1 MRPDESVVR
10 AEGLTRRFT
19 GPDGRPRV
27 ALDRASLSVTRG
39 QLTALVGPDGAG
51 KTTLMRMMA
60 GLLAPDEGSLHVLG
74 LDVTRNAQEVQ
85 DRISYMPQRFGLYED
100 LSVQENLDLYADL
113 HGVPQAVRRERF
125 ARLMAMTDLARF
137 TARPAGKLSGG
148 MKQKLG
154 LACTLVRSP
163 ELLLLDEPSVGVDPL
178 SRRDLW
184 EILLQ
189 LVRDEQLSVVVSTAY
204 MDEAER
210 CAHVHVMN
218 AGQVLANGTPQA
230 LAQRAQGLAFVATPP
245 GGMVARMLQAR
256 LLDAASAV
264 VDAVPRGGQVR
275 FIPRPDV
282 DEAAL
287 RPMLENV
294 EVHPRPA
301 ELEDAFMLMLRQ
313 HAEAVGG
320 QSSSEEPPAAGVDR
334 TLHGSWNDALTAPAP
349 APAPAPDGQRP
360 AAVTQQDLT
369 AAFLPLNEGAGASRR
384 DASGVSLQTSAVL
397 PVTDHAEPVIVV
409 RDLVRRFGDF
419 TAVAS
424 TSFEVR
430 RGEIFGLLGPNGA
443 GKTTTF
449 RMLCGLLP
457 ATSGSLQVAGANL
470 RVAPARARA
479 RIGYVAQKFSL
490 YATLTVREN
499 LAFYGAAYGLHGRQ
513 LTERMDAMLQ
523 RFDLDPEAASG
534 LLPAGYRQRLAMAAG
549 LIHAPDILFLDEPTS
564 GIDPLAR
571 RAFWRT
577 ITALSAQGVT
587 IVITTHFM
595 EEAEYCDRIAIQD
608 AGRMLALGT
617 PREVRTRAGGAGSDM
632 NAAFIAIVERGRS
645 GGGS

>member
-19 GPDGRPRV
+19 GPDGRPLV
-27 ALDRASLSVTRG
+27 ALDRVSLSVTRG

-74 LDVTRNAQEVQ
+74 LDVTRNAQAVQ

-230 LAQRAQGLAFVATPP
+230 LAQRAQGLTFVATPP
-245 GGMVARMLQAR
+245 DGMAARMLQAR

-275 FIPRPDV
+275 FIRRPDV
-282 DEAAL
+282 DEEAL
-287 RPMLENV
+287 QPLLENV
-294 EVHPRPA
+294 VVHPRPA

-313 HAEAVGG
+313 HAEAAGG
-320 QSSSEEPPAAGVDR
+320 QSSSKEPPAAGADR
-334 TLHGSWNDALTAPAP
+334 TLHGSWNDALT
-349 APAPAPDGQRP
+349 APAPDGQRP

-369 AAFLPLNEGAGASRR
+369 AAFPPLNEGAGASRR
-384 DASGVSLQTSAVL
+384 DASGVSLQSAVL

-409 RDLVRRFGDF
+409 RDLVRHFGDF

-490 YATLTVREN
+490 YATLTVCEN

-513 LTERMDAMLQ
+513 LTERIEAMLQ
-523 RFDLDPEAASG
+523 RFDLDPEAESG

-617 PREVRTRAGGAGSDM
+617 PREVRELAGGAGSDM
-632 NAAFIAIVERGRS
+632 NEAFIAIVEQGRREAVT
-645 GGGS
+645 

>member
-1 MRPDESVVR
+1 MRADESVVR

-27 ALDRASLSVTRG
+27 ALDRVSLSVTRG

-51 KTTLMRMMA
+51 KTTLMRLMA
-60 GLLAPDEGSLHVLG
+60 GLLAPDEGTLHVLG
-74 LDVTRNAQEVQ
+74 LDVTRNAQTVQ

-218 AGQVLANGTPQA
+218 AGHVLANGTPQA
-230 LAQRAQGLAFVATPP
+230 LAQRAQGLTFVATPP
-245 GGMVARMLQAR
+245 GGMAARMLQAR

-275 FIPRPDV
+275 FIRRPDV

-287 RPMLENV
+287 RPLLENV

-313 HAEAVGG
+313 HAEAAGG
-320 QSSSEEPPAAGVDR
+320 QSSSKEPPAAGADR
-334 TLHGSWNDALTAPAP
+334 TLQGRRNNEPTAPA
-349 APAPAPDGQRP
+349 
-360 AAVTQQDLT
+360 AVE
-369 AAFLPLNEGAGASRR
+369 A
-384 DASGVSLQTSAVL
+384 
-397 PVTDHAEPVIVV
+397 HAEPVIVV

-513 LTERMDAMLQ
+513 LAERMQAMLQ
-523 RFDLDPEAASG
+523 RFDLDPEAESG

-617 PREVRTRAGGAGSDM
+617 PHEVRELAGGAGSDM
-632 NAAFIAIVERGRS
+632 NEAFIAIVEQGRREAVT
-645 GGGS
+645 

>member
-1 MRPDESVVR
+1 MRADESVVR

-27 ALDRASLSVTRG
+27 ALDRVSLSVTRG

-74 LDVTRNAQEVQ
+74 RDVARNAQEVQ

-218 AGQVLANGTPQA
+218 AGHVLADGMPQA
-230 LAQRAQGLAFVATPP
+230 LAQRAQGLTFVAMPP
-245 GGMVARMLQAR
+245 GGMAARMLQAR

-275 FIPRPDV
+275 FIRRPDV
-282 DEAAL
+282 DEEAL
-287 RPMLENV
+287 QPLLENV
-294 EVHPRPA
+294 VVHPRPA

-320 QSSSEEPPAAGVDR
+320 QSSSEEPPAAGADR
-334 TLHGSWNDALTAPAP
+334 TLHGSWNDALT
-349 APAPAPDGQRP
+349 APAPDGQRP

-369 AAFLPLNEGAGASRR
+369 AAFPPLNEGAGASRR
-384 DASGVSLQTSAVL
+384 DASGVSLQSAVL

-490 YATLTVREN
+490 YAMLTVREN

-513 LTERMDAMLQ
+513 LTERMDAMLK
-523 RFDLDPEAASG
+523 RFDLDPEAESG

-617 PREVRTRAGGAGSDM
+617 PREVRTQAGEAGSDM
-632 NAAFIAIVERGRS
+632 NAAFIAIVEQGRREAVT
-645 GGGS
+645 

>member
-1 MRPDESVVR
+1 MRPDDSVVR

-19 GPDGRPRV
+19 GPDGRPLV
-27 ALDRASLSVTRG
+27 ALDRVSLSVTQG

-218 AGQVLANGTPQA
+218 AGHVLANGTPQA
-230 LAQRAQGLAFVATPP
+230 LAQRAQGLTFVATPP
-245 GGMVARMLQAR
+245 VGMAARMLQAR

-275 FIPRPDV
+275 FIRRPDV

-287 RPMLENV
+287 RPLLEDV

-313 HAEAVGG
+313 HAEAAGG
-320 QSSSEEPPAAGVDR
+320 RSSSEGPPAAGADR
-334 TLHGSWNDALTAPAP
+334 TLHGQRNDEPTAPVA
-349 APAPAPDGQRP
+349 
-360 AAVTQQDLT
+360 
-369 AAFLPLNEGAGASRR
+369 
-384 DASGVSLQTSAVL
+384 
-397 PVTDHAEPVIVV
+397 DHAEPVIVV

-513 LTERMDAMLQ
+513 LAERTQAMLQ
-523 RFDLDPEAASG
+523 RFDLDPEAESG

-617 PREVRTRAGGAGSDM
+617 PHEVRELAGGAGSDM
-632 NAAFIAIVERGRS
+632 NEAFIAIVEQGRREAVT
-645 GGGS
+645 

>member
-1 MRPDESVVR
+1 MRADESVVR

-27 ALDRASLSVTRG
+27 ALDRVSLSVTRG

-60 GLLAPDEGSLHVLG
+60 GLLAPDEGSLRVLG
-74 LDVTRNAQEVQ
+74 LDVTRDAQAVQ

-230 LAQRAQGLAFVATPP
+230 LAQRAQGLTFVATPP
-245 GGMVARMLQAR
+245 DGMAARMLQAR
-256 LLDAASAV
+256 LLDAASVV

-275 FIPRPDV
+275 FIRRPNV

-287 RPMLENV
+287 RPLLENV

-313 HAEAVGG
+313 HAEAAGG
-320 QSSSEEPPAAGVDR
+320 QSSSEEPPAAGADR
-334 TLHGSWNDALTAPAP
+334 TLQRRRNNEPT
-349 APAPAPDGQRP
+349 APDGQCP
-360 AAVTQQDLT
+360 AAVMQQDLT
-369 AAFLPLNEGAGASRR
+369 AAFPPLNEGAGASRR
-384 DASGVSLQTSAVL
+384 DASGMSLQTSAVL

-457 ATSGSLQVAGANL
+457 ATSGTLQVAGANL

-513 LTERMDAMLQ
+513 LTERIEAMLQ
-523 RFDLDPEAASG
+523 RFDLDPAAESG

-617 PREVRTRAGGAGSDM
+617 PHEVRELAGGAGRDM

>member
-1 MRPDESVVR
+1 MRPDDSVVR

-19 GPDGRPRV
+19 GPDGRPLV
-27 ALDRASLSVTRG
+27 ALDRVSLSVTRG

-60 GLLAPDEGSLHVLG
+60 GLLAPEEGSLHVLG

-210 CAHVHVMN
+210 CTHVHVMN
-218 AGQVLANGTPQA
+218 AGHVLANGTPQA
-230 LAQRAQGLAFVATPP
+230 LAQRAQGLTFVATPP
-245 GGMVARMLQAR
+245 VGMAARMLQAR
-256 LLDAASAV
+256 LLDAVSTV
-264 VDAVPRGGQVR
+264 VDAVPRGGRVR
-275 FIPRPDV
+275 FIRRPDV
-282 DEAAL
+282 DEEAL
-287 RPMLENV
+287 QSLLEDV
-294 EVHPRPA
+294 EVRPRPA

-313 HAEAVGG
+313 HAEAAGG
-320 QSSSEEPPAAGVDR
+320 RSSSEGPPAAGADR
-334 TLHGSWNDALTAPAP
+334 TLHGQRNDEPTAPVA
-349 APAPAPDGQRP
+349 
-360 AAVTQQDLT
+360 
-369 AAFLPLNEGAGASRR
+369 
-384 DASGVSLQTSAVL
+384 
-397 PVTDHAEPVIVV
+397 DHAEPVIVV

-513 LTERMDAMLQ
+513 LAERMQAMLQ
-523 RFDLDPEAASG
+523 RFDLDPEAESG

-577 ITALSAQGVT
+577 ITALSTQGVT

-617 PREVRTRAGGAGSDM
+617 PHEVRELAGGARSDM
-632 NAAFIAIVERGRS
+632 NEAFIAIVEQGRREAVT
-645 GGGS
+645 

>member
-1 MRPDESVVR
+1 MRPDDSVVR

-19 GPDGRPRV
+19 GPDGRPLV
-27 ALDRASLSVTRG
+27 ALDRVSLSVTQG

-74 LDVTRNAQEVQ
+74 LDVTRNAQAVQ

-218 AGQVLANGTPQA
+218 AGHVLANGTPQA
-230 LAQRAQGLAFVATPP
+230 LAQRAQGLTFVATPP
-245 GGMVARMLQAR
+245 VGMAARMLQAR

-275 FIPRPDV
+275 FIRRPDV
-282 DEAAL
+282 DEDAL
-287 RPMLENV
+287 QPLLENV

-313 HAEAVGG
+313 HAEAAGG
-320 QSSSEEPPAAGVDR
+320 QSSSEGLPAAGTDR
-334 TLHGSWNDALTAPAP
+334 TLQGRRNDEPTAPA
-349 APAPAPDGQRP
+349 
-360 AAVTQQDLT
+360 AVE
-369 AAFLPLNEGAGASRR
+369 AN
-384 DASGVSLQTSAVL
+384 
-397 PVTDHAEPVIVV
+397 AEPVIVV

-424 TSFEVR
+424 TSFEVL

-523 RFDLDPEAASG
+523 RFDLDPEAESG

-617 PREVRTRAGGAGSDM
+617 PRDVRTQAGEAGSDM
-632 NAAFIAIVERGRS
+632 NAAFIAIVEQGRREAVT
-645 GGGS
+645 

>member
-27 ALDRASLSVTRG
+27 ALDRVSLSVTRG

-60 GLLAPDEGSLHVLG
+60 GLLAPDEGSLRVLG
-74 LDVTRNAQEVQ
+74 LDVTRDAQAVQ

-230 LAQRAQGLAFVATPP
+230 LAQRAQGLTFVATPP
-245 GGMVARMLQAR
+245 GGMAARTLQAR

-275 FIPRPDV
+275 FIRRPDV
-282 DEAAL
+282 DEEAL
-287 RPMLENV
+287 QPLLENV
-294 EVHPRPA
+294 VVHPRPA

-334 TLHGSWNDALTAPAP
+334 TLQGRRNSEPT
-349 APAPAPDGQRP
+349 APDGQRP
-360 AAVTQQDLT
+360 SAVTQQDLT
-369 AAFLPLNEGAGASRR
+369 VAVPPLNEGAGASRR
-384 DASGVSLQTSAVL
+384 DASGVSLQSAVL

-617 PREVRTRAGGAGSDM
+617 PREVRTQAGGAGSDM
-632 NAAFIAIVERGRS
+632 NAAFIAIVERGR
-645 GGGS
+645 GGGGA

>member
-1 MRPDESVVR
+1 MRPDDSVVR

-19 GPDGRPRV
+19 GPDGRPLV
-27 ALDRASLSVTRG
+27 ALDRVSLSVTQG

-74 LDVTRNAQEVQ
+74 LDVTRNAQAVQ

-218 AGQVLANGTPQA
+218 AGHVLANGTPQA
-230 LAQRAQGLAFVATPP
+230 LAQRAQGLTFVATPP
-245 GGMVARMLQAR
+245 VGMAARMLQAR

-275 FIPRPDV
+275 FIRRPDV
-282 DEAAL
+282 DEDAL
-287 RPMLENV
+287 QPLLENV

-313 HAEAVGG
+313 HAEAAGG
-320 QSSSEEPPAAGVDR
+320 QSSSEGLPAAGTDR
-334 TLHGSWNDALTAPAP
+334 TLQGRRNDEPTAPA
-349 APAPAPDGQRP
+349 
-360 AAVTQQDLT
+360 AVE
-369 AAFLPLNEGAGASRR
+369 AN
-384 DASGVSLQTSAVL
+384 
-397 PVTDHAEPVIVV
+397 AEPVIVV

-424 TSFEVR
+424 TSFEVL

-470 RVAPARARA
+470 RARA

-523 RFDLDPEAASG
+523 RFDLDPEAESG

-617 PREVRTRAGGAGSDM
+617 PREVRELAGAKGSDM

>member
-1 MRPDESVVR
+1 MRADESVVR

-19 GPDGRPRV
+19 GPDGRPLV
-27 ALDRASLSVTRG
+27 ALDRVSLSVTQG

-74 LDVTRNAQEVQ
+74 LDVTRNAQAVQ
-85 DRISYMPQRFGLYED
+85 DRISYMPQRCGLYED

-210 CAHVHVMN
+210 CTHVHVMN
-218 AGQVLANGTPQA
+218 AGHVLANGTPQA
-230 LAQRAQGLAFVATPP
+230 LAQRAQGLTFVATPP
-245 GGMVARMLQAR
+245 VGMAARMLQAR

-275 FIPRPDV
+275 FIRRPDV
-282 DEAAL
+282 DEDAL
-287 RPMLENV
+287 QPLLENV

-313 HAEAVGG
+313 HAEAAGG
-320 QSSSEEPPAAGVDR
+320 QSSSEGLPAAGTDR
-334 TLHGSWNDALTAPAP
+334 TLQGRRNDEPTAPA
-349 APAPAPDGQRP
+349 
-360 AAVTQQDLT
+360 AVE
-369 AAFLPLNEGAGASRR
+369 AN
-384 DASGVSLQTSAVL
+384 
-397 PVTDHAEPVIVV
+397 AEPVIVV

-424 TSFEVR
+424 TSFEVL

-523 RFDLDPEAASG
+523 RFDLDPEAESG

-617 PREVRTRAGGAGSDM
+617 PREVRELAGAKGSDM

>member
-1 MRPDESVVR
+1 MRPDEFVVR
-10 AEGLTRRFT
+10 AEGLPRRFT

-27 ALDRASLSVTRG
+27 ALDRVSLSVTRG

-60 GLLAPDEGSLHVLG
+60 GLLAPDEGSLRVLG
-74 LDVTRNAQEVQ
+74 LDVTRDAQAVQ

-230 LAQRAQGLAFVATPP
+230 LAQRAQGLTFVATPP
-245 GGMVARMLQAR
+245 DGMAARMLQAR
-256 LLDAASAV
+256 LLDAVSVV

-275 FIPRPDV
+275 FIRRPDV
-282 DEAAL
+282 DEEAL
-287 RPMLENV
+287 QPLLENA

-313 HAEAVGG
+313 HAEEAGG
-320 QSSSEEPPAAGVDR
+320 QSSSEGLPAAGADR
-334 TLHGSWNDALTAPAP
+334 TLHGSWNDALTVP
-349 APAPAPDGQRP
+349 GKKLP
-360 AAVTQQDLT
+360 AAVKQLDRSV
-369 AAFLPLNEGAGASRR
+369 ASPPPNEGAGASHWA
-384 DASGVSLQTSAVL
+384 ASGVPTDSSTASSVA
-397 PVTDHAEPVIVV
+397 DHAEPVIVV

-470 RVAPARARA
+470 RMAPARARA

-513 LTERMDAMLQ
+513 LTERMQAMLK
-523 RFDLDPEAASG
+523 RFDLDPEAESG

-549 LIHAPDILFLDEPTS
+549 LIHAPDILFLD
-564 GIDPLAR
+564 PLAR

-587 IVITTHFM
+587 IVITTPFM

-617 PREVRTRAGGAGSDM
+617 PREVRELAGGAGSDM
-632 NAAFIAIVERGRS
+632 NEAFIAIVEQGRREAVT
-645 GGGS
+645 

>member
-19 GPDGRPRV
+19 GPDGRPLV
-27 ALDRASLSVTRG
+27 ALDRVSLSVTRG

-74 LDVTRNAQEVQ
+74 LDVTRNAQAVQ

-189 LVRDEQLSVVVSTAY
+189 LVRGEQLSVVVSTAY

-230 LAQRAQGLAFVATPP
+230 LAHRAQGLTFVATPP
-245 GGMVARMLQAR
+245 GGMAARMLQAR
-256 LLDAASAV
+256 LLDAASLV

-275 FIPRPDV
+275 FIRRPDV
-282 DEAAL
+282 DEEAL
-287 RPMLENV
+287 QPLLENV
-294 EVHPRPA
+294 VVHPRPA

-313 HAEAVGG
+313 HAEAAGG
-320 QSSSEEPPAAGVDR
+320 QSSSEGLPAAGADR
-334 TLHGSWNDALTAPAP
+334 TLQGRRNDEPTAP
-349 APAPAPDGQRP
+349 
-360 AAVTQQDLT
+360 V
-369 AAFLPLNEGAGASRR
+369 E
-384 DASGVSLQTSAVL
+384 
-397 PVTDHAEPVIVV
+397 DHAEPVIVV

-430 RGEIFGLLGPNGA
+430 RGEIFGLLGSNGA

-513 LTERMDAMLQ
+513 LAERTQAMLQ
-523 RFDLDPEAASG
+523 RFDLDPEAESG

-617 PREVRTRAGGAGSDM
+617 PHEVRELAGGARSDM
-632 NAAFIAIVERGRS
+632 NEAFIAIVEQGRREAVT
-645 GGGS
+645 

>member
-1 MRPDESVVR
+1 MRPDDSVVR

-19 GPDGRPRV
+19 GPDGRPLV
-27 ALDRASLSVTRG
+27 ALDRVSLSVTQG

-74 LDVTRNAQEVQ
+74 LDVTRNAQAVQ

-218 AGQVLANGTPQA
+218 AGHVLANGTPQA
-230 LAQRAQGLAFVATPP
+230 LAQRAQGLTFVATPP
-245 GGMVARMLQAR
+245 VGMAARMLQAR

-264 VDAVPRGGQVR
+264 GDAVPRGGQVR
-275 FIPRPDV
+275 FIRRPDV
-282 DEAAL
+282 DEDAL
-287 RPMLENV
+287 QPLLENV

-313 HAEAVGG
+313 HAEAAGG
-320 QSSSEEPPAAGVDR
+320 QSSSEGLPAAGTDR
-334 TLHGSWNDALTAPAP
+334 TLQGRRNDEPTAPA
-349 APAPAPDGQRP
+349 
-360 AAVTQQDLT
+360 AVE
-369 AAFLPLNEGAGASRR
+369 AN
-384 DASGVSLQTSAVL
+384 
-397 PVTDHAEPVIVV
+397 AEPVIVV

-424 TSFEVR
+424 TSFEVL

-523 RFDLDPEAASG
+523 RFDLDPEAESG

-617 PREVRTRAGGAGSDM
+617 PREVRELAGAKGSDM
-632 NAAFIAIVERGRS
+632 NAAFIAIVEQGRREAVT
-645 GGGS
+645 

>member
-1 MRPDESVVR
+1 MRADESVVR

-27 ALDRASLSVTRG
+27 ALDRVSLSVTRG

-74 LDVTRNAQEVQ
+74 LDVTRNAQAVQ

-218 AGQVLANGTPQA
+218 AGHVLANGTPQA
-230 LAQRAQGLAFVATPP
+230 LAQRAQGLTFVATPP
-245 GGMVARMLQAR
+245 GGMAARMLQAR

-275 FIPRPDV
+275 FIRRPDV

-287 RPMLENV
+287 RPLLEDV

-313 HAEAVGG
+313 HAEAIVG
-320 QSSSEEPPAAGVDR
+320 QSSSEEPPAAGTDR
-334 TLHGSWNDALTAPAP
+334 TLQGRRNDEPTAPA
-349 APAPAPDGQRP
+349 
-360 AAVTQQDLT
+360 AVE
-369 AAFLPLNEGAGASRR
+369 AN
-384 DASGVSLQTSAVL
+384 
-397 PVTDHAEPVIVV
+397 AEPVIVV

-513 LTERMDAMLQ
+513 LTERIEAMLQ

-617 PREVRTRAGGAGSDM
+617 PHEVRELAGGAGSDM
-632 NAAFIAIVERGRS
+632 NEAFIAIVEQGRREAVT
-645 GGGS
+645 

>member
-1 MRPDESVVR
+1 MRADESVVR

-27 ALDRASLSVTRG
+27 ALDRVSLSVTRG

-51 KTTLMRMMA
+51 KTTLMRMTA

-74 LDVTRNAQEVQ
+74 LDVTRNAQAVQ

-218 AGQVLANGTPQA
+218 AGHVLADGMPQA
-230 LAQRAQGLAFVATPP
+230 LAQRAQGLTFVAMPP
-245 GGMVARMLQAR
+245 GGMAARMLQVR
-256 LLDAASAV
+256 LLDAASVV

-275 FIPRPDV
+275 FIRRPNV

-287 RPMLENV
+287 RPLLENV

-320 QSSSEEPPAAGVDR
+320 QSSSEEPPAAGTDR
-334 TLHGSWNDALTAPAP
+334 TLQGRRNNEPTALAT
-349 APAPAPDGQRP
+349 DGQRP

-369 AAFLPLNEGAGASRR
+369 AAFPPLNEGAEASRR
-384 DASGVSLQTSAVL
+384 DASGVSLQSAVL
-397 PVTDHAEPVIVV
+397 PVTYHAEPVIVV

-513 LTERMDAMLQ
+513 LTERIEAMLQ

-617 PREVRTRAGGAGSDM
+617 PREVRTQAGEAGSDM

>member
-19 GPDGRPRV
+19 GPDPDGRPRV
-27 ALDRASLSVTRG
+27 ALDRVSLSVARG

-74 LDVTRNAQEVQ
+74 LDVTRDAQAVQ

-218 AGQVLANGTPQA
+218 AGQVLADGMPQA
-230 LAQRAQGLAFVATPP
+230 LAQRAQGLTFVATPP
-245 GGMVARMLQAR
+245 DGMAARMLQAR
-256 LLDAASAV
+256 LLDAVSVV
-264 VDAVPRGGQVR
+264 VDAVPSGGQVR
-275 FIPRPDV
+275 FIRRPDV

-313 HAEAVGG
+313 HAEAAGG
-320 QSSSEEPPAAGVDR
+320 QSSSEGLPAAGTDR
-334 TLHGSWNDALTAPAP
+334 TLQGRRNSGPTALAT
-349 APAPAPDGQRP
+349 DGQRP

-384 DASGVSLQTSAVL
+384 DASGMYLQTSAVL
-397 PVTDHAEPVIVV
+397 PVTDHAESVIVV

-513 LTERMDAMLQ
+513 LTERMQAMLQ
-523 RFDLDPEAASG
+523 RFDLDPEAESG

-617 PREVRTRAGGAGSDM
+617 PHEVRELAGGARSDM
-632 NAAFIAIVERGRS
+632 NEAFIAIVEQGRREAVT
-645 GGGS
+645 

>member
-10 AEGLTRRFT
+10 AEGLSRRFT
-19 GPDGRPRV
+19 GPDGRPLV
-27 ALDRASLSVTRG
+27 ALDRVSLSVPRG

-51 KTTLMRMMA
+51 KTTLMRMMT

-74 LDVTRNAQEVQ
+74 LDVTRDAQAVQ
-85 DRISYMPQRFGLYED
+85 ERISYMPQRFGLYED

-218 AGQVLANGTPQA
+218 AGHVLANGTPQA
-230 LAQRAQGLAFVATPP
+230 LAQRAQGLTFVATPP
-245 GGMVARMLQAR
+245 VGMAARMLQAR
-256 LLDAASAV
+256 LLDAVSTV

-275 FIPRPDV
+275 FIRRPDV

-287 RPMLENV
+287 RPLLENV

-313 HAEAVGG
+313 HAEAAGG
-320 QSSSEEPPAAGVDR
+320 RSSSEGPPAAGADR
-334 TLHGSWNDALTAPAP
+334 TLHGSWNDALTVP
-349 APAPAPDGQRP
+349 GKKLP
-360 AAVTQQDLT
+360 AAVKQLDRSV
-369 AAFLPLNEGAGASRR
+369 ASPPPNEGAGASHRA
-384 DASGVSLQTSAVL
+384 ASGVPTDSSAASS
-397 PVTDHAEPVIVV
+397 VTGHAEPVIVV

-513 LTERMDAMLQ
+513 LTERMEAMLK
-523 RFDLDPEAASG
+523 RFDLDPEAESG

-549 LIHAPDILFLDEPTS
+549 LVHAPDILFLDEPTS

-587 IVITTHFM
+587 IVITTHFV

-617 PREVRTRAGGAGSDM
+617 PREVRTQAGEAGSDM
-632 NAAFIAIVERGRS
+632 NAAFIAIVEQGRREAVT
-645 GGGS
+645 

>member
-1 MRPDESVVR
+1 MRADESVVR

-19 GPDGRPRV
+19 GPDGRPLV
-27 ALDRASLSVTRG
+27 ALDRVSLSVPRG

-74 LDVTRNAQEVQ
+74 LDVTRDAQAVQ

-210 CAHVHVMN
+210 CTHVHVMN
-218 AGQVLANGTPQA
+218 AGHVLANGTPQA
-230 LAQRAQGLAFVATPP
+230 LAQRAQGLTFVATPP
-245 GGMVARMLQAR
+245 VGMAARMLQAR
-256 LLDAASAV
+256 LLDAASAA

-275 FIPRPDV
+275 FIRRPDV

-313 HAEAVGG
+313 HAEAAGG
-320 QSSSEEPPAAGVDR
+320 QSSSEGLPAAGADR
-334 TLHGSWNDALTAPAP
+334 TLQGRRNDEPTAPA
-349 APAPAPDGQRP
+349 A
-360 AAVTQQDLT
+360 
-369 AAFLPLNEGAGASRR
+369 
-384 DASGVSLQTSAVL
+384 
-397 PVTDHAEPVIVV
+397 VTDHAEPVIVV

-513 LTERMDAMLQ
+513 LTERIEAMLQ
-523 RFDLDPEAASG
+523 RFDLDPAAESG

-577 ITALSAQGVT
+577 ITVLSAQGVT

-617 PREVRTRAGGAGSDM
+617 PREVRELAGGAGSDM
-632 NAAFIAIVERGRS
+632 NEAFIAIVERGRS

>member
-1 MRPDESVVR
+1 MRPDDSVVR

-19 GPDGRPRV
+19 GPDGRPLV
-27 ALDRASLSVTRG
+27 ALDRVSLSVTQG

-60 GLLAPDEGSLHVLG
+60 GLLAPDAGSLHVLG
-74 LDVTRNAQEVQ
+74 LDVTRDAQAVQ

-210 CAHVHVMN
+210 CTHVHVMN
-218 AGQVLANGTPQA
+218 AGHVLANGTPQA
-230 LAQRAQGLAFVATPP
+230 LAQRAQGLTFVATPP
-245 GGMVARMLQAR
+245 VGMAARMLQAR
-256 LLDAASAV
+256 LLDAVSTV

-275 FIPRPDV
+275 FIRRPDV

-287 RPMLENV
+287 RPLLEDV

-313 HAEAVGG
+313 HAEAAGRR
-320 QSSSEEPPAAGVDR
+320 SSSEGPPAAGADR
-334 TLHGSWNDALTAPAP
+334 TLHGQRNDEPTAPVA
-349 APAPAPDGQRP
+349 
-360 AAVTQQDLT
+360 
-369 AAFLPLNEGAGASRR
+369 
-384 DASGVSLQTSAVL
+384 
-397 PVTDHAEPVIVV
+397 DHAEPVIVV

-513 LTERMDAMLQ
+513 LAERMQAMLQ
-523 RFDLDPEAASG
+523 RFDLDPEAESG

-587 IVITTHFM
+587 SSSPRTSWKRPNTVIALPSRMRGGCWRWARRTRC
-595 EEAEYCDRIAIQD
+595 ASWR
-608 AGRMLALGT
+608 AGR
-617 PREVRTRAGGAGSDM
+617 
-632 NAAFIAIVERGRS
+632 AAT
-645 GGGS
+645 

>member
-1 MRPDESVVR
+1 MRADESVVR

-19 GPDGRPRV
+19 GPDGRPLV
-27 ALDRASLSVTRG
+27 ALDRVSLSVPRG

-74 LDVTRNAQEVQ
+74 LDVTRDAQAVQ

-210 CAHVHVMN
+210 CTHVHVMN
-218 AGQVLANGTPQA
+218 AGHVLANGTPQA
-230 LAQRAQGLAFVATPP
+230 LAQRAQGLTFVATPP
-245 GGMVARMLQAR
+245 VGMAARMLQAR
-256 LLDAASAV
+256 LLDAASAA

-275 FIPRPDV
+275 FIRRPDV

-313 HAEAVGG
+313 HAEAAGG
-320 QSSSEEPPAAGVDR
+320 QSPSEEPPAAGTGR
-334 TLHGSWNDALTAPAP
+334 TLHRSWNDALTV
-349 APAPAPDGQRP
+349 PAPDGQRP
-360 AAVTQQDLT
+360 SAVTQQDRT
-369 AAFLPLNEGAGASRR
+369 VAVPPLNEGAGASRR
-384 DASGVSLQTSAVL
+384 DASGVSLQSAVL

-424 TSFEVR
+424 TSFEVK

-513 LTERMDAMLQ
+513 LTERIEAMLQ
-523 RFDLDPEAASG
+523 RFDLDPEAESG

-549 LIHAPDILFLDEPTS
+549 LVHAPDILFLDEPTS

-617 PREVRTRAGGAGSDM
+617 PHEVRELAGGARSDM
-632 NAAFIAIVERGRS
+632 NEAFIAIVEQGRREAVT
-645 GGGS
+645 

>member
-1 MRPDESVVR
+1 MRADESVVR

-27 ALDRASLSVTRG
+27 ALDRVSLSVTRG

-60 GLLAPDEGSLHVLG
+60 GLLAPDEGSLRVLG
-74 LDVTRNAQEVQ
+74 LDVTRDAQAVQ

-137 TARPAGKLSGG
+137 MARPAGRLSGG

-218 AGQVLANGTPQA
+218 AGHVLANGTPQA
-230 LAQRAQGLAFVATPP
+230 LAQRAQGLTFVATPP
-245 GGMVARMLQAR
+245 GGMAARMLQAR

-275 FIPRPDV
+275 FIRRPDV

-287 RPMLENV
+287 RPLLENV

-313 HAEAVGG
+313 HAEAIVG
-320 QSSSEEPPAAGVDR
+320 QSSSEEPPAAGTDR
-334 TLHGSWNDALTAPAP
+334 TLQGRRNDEPTAPA
-349 APAPAPDGQRP
+349 
-360 AAVTQQDLT
+360 AVE
-369 AAFLPLNEGAGASRR
+369 AN
-384 DASGVSLQTSAVL
+384 
-397 PVTDHAEPVIVV
+397 AEPVIVV

-513 LTERMDAMLQ
+513 LTERIEAMLQ

-617 PREVRTRAGGAGSDM
+617 PHEVRTQAGEAGSDM
-632 NAAFIAIVERGRS
+632 NAAFIAIVEQGRREAVT
-645 GGGS
+645 

>member
-19 GPDGRPRV
+19 GPDGRPLV
-27 ALDRASLSVTRG
+27 ALDRVSLSVTRG

-60 GLLAPDEGSLHVLG
+60 GLLAPDEGGLHVLG
-74 LDVTRNAQEVQ
+74 LDVTCNAQEVQ

-230 LAQRAQGLAFVATPP
+230 LAQRAQGLTFVATPP
-245 GGMVARMLQAR
+245 DGMAARMLQAR

-275 FIPRPDV
+275 FIRRPDV
-282 DEAAL
+282 DEEAL
-287 RPMLENV
+287 QPLLENV
-294 EVHPRPA
+294 VVHPRPA

-313 HAEAVGG
+313 HAEAAGG
-320 QSSSEEPPAAGVDR
+320 QSSSKEPPAAGADR
-334 TLHGSWNDALTAPAP
+334 TLHGSWNDALT
-349 APAPAPDGQRP
+349 APAPDGQRP

-369 AAFLPLNEGAGASRR
+369 AAFPPLNEGAGASRR
-384 DASGVSLQTSAVL
+384 DASGVSLQSAVL

-409 RDLVRRFGDF
+409 RDLVRHFGDF

-490 YATLTVREN
+490 YATLTVCEN

-513 LTERMDAMLQ
+513 LTERIEAMLQ
-523 RFDLDPEAASG
+523 RFDLDPEAESG

-617 PREVRTRAGGAGSDM
+617 PHEVRAQAGEAGSDM
-632 NAAFIAIVERGRS
+632 NAAFIAIVEQGRREAVT
-645 GGGS
+645 

>member
-19 GPDGRPRV
+19 GPDGRPLV
-27 ALDRASLSVTRG
+27 ALDRMSLSVTRG
-39 QLTALVGPDGAG
+39 RLTALVGPDGAG

-74 LDVTRNAQEVQ
+74 LDVTRDAQAVQ

-184 EILLQ
+184 EIMLQ

-218 AGQVLANGTPQA
+218 AGQVLADGMPQA
-230 LAQRAQGLAFVATPP
+230 LAQRAQGLTFVATPP
-245 GGMVARMLQAR
+245 GGMAARTLQAR
-256 LLDAASAV
+256 LLDAASVV

-275 FIPRPDV
+275 FIRRLDV

-287 RPMLENV
+287 RPLLENV

-313 HAEAVGG
+313 HAEAAGG
-320 QSSSEEPPAAGVDR
+320 QSSLEGLPVAGTDR
-334 TLHGSWNDALTAPAP
+334 TLQGRRNSEPT
-349 APAPAPDGQRP
+349 APDGQRP
-360 AAVTQQDLT
+360 SAVTQQDLT
-369 AAFLPLNEGAGASRR
+369 AAVPPLNEGAGASRR

-397 PVTDHAEPVIVV
+397 PVTDYAEPVIVV

-513 LTERMDAMLQ
+513 LSERIEAMLQ
-523 RFDLDPEAASG
+523 RFDLDPEAESG

-617 PREVRTRAGGAGSDM
+617 PREVRTQAGEAGSDM
-632 NAAFIAIVERGRS
+632 NAAFIAIVERGR
-645 GGGS
+645 GGGGA

>member
-1 MRPDESVVR
+1 MRADESVVR
-10 AEGLTRRFT
+10 AESLTRRFT
-19 GPDGRPRV
+19 GPDGRSRV
-27 ALDRASLSVTRG
+27 ALDRVSLSVTRG

-60 GLLAPDEGSLHVLG
+60 GLLAPDEGSLRVLG
-74 LDVTRNAQEVQ
+74 LDVTRDAQAVQ
-85 DRISYMPQRFGLYED
+85 DHISYMPQRFGLYED

-218 AGQVLANGTPQA
+218 AGHVLANGTPQA
-230 LAQRAQGLAFVATPP
+230 LAQRAQGLTFVATPP
-245 GGMVARMLQAR
+245 GGMAARMLQAR

-275 FIPRPDV
+275 FIRRPDV

-287 RPMLENV
+287 RPLLENV

-313 HAEAVGG
+313 HAEAIVG
-320 QSSSEEPPAAGVDR
+320 QSSSEEPPAAGTDR
-334 TLHGSWNDALTAPAP
+334 TLQGRRNDEPTAPA
-349 APAPAPDGQRP
+349 
-360 AAVTQQDLT
+360 AVE
-369 AAFLPLNEGAGASRR
+369 AN
-384 DASGVSLQTSAVL
+384 
-397 PVTDHAEPVIVV
+397 AEPVIVV

-513 LTERMDAMLQ
+513 LTERIEAMLQ

-617 PREVRTRAGGAGSDM
+617 PHEVRTQAGEAGSDM
-632 NAAFIAIVERGRS
+632 NAAFIAIVEQGRREAVT
-645 GGGS
+645 

>member
-1 MRPDESVVR
+1 MRPDDSVVR

-19 GPDGRPRV
+19 GPDGRPLV
-27 ALDRASLSVTRG
+27 ALDRVSLSVTQG

-74 LDVTRNAQEVQ
+74 LDVTRNAQAVQ

-218 AGQVLANGTPQA
+218 AGHVLANGTPQA
-230 LAQRAQGLAFVATPP
+230 LAQRAQGLTFVATPP
-245 GGMVARMLQAR
+245 VGMAARMLQAR

-275 FIPRPDV
+275 FIRRPDV
-282 DEAAL
+282 DEDAL
-287 RPMLENV
+287 QPLLENV

-313 HAEAVGG
+313 HAEAAGG
-320 QSSSEEPPAAGVDR
+320 QSSSEGLPAAGTDR
-334 TLHGSWNDALTAPAP
+334 TLQGRRNDEPTAPA
-349 APAPAPDGQRP
+349 
-360 AAVTQQDLT
+360 AVE
-369 AAFLPLNEGAGASRR
+369 AN
-384 DASGVSLQTSAVL
+384 
-397 PVTDHAEPVIVV
+397 AEPVIVV

-424 TSFEVR
+424 TSFEVL

-513 LTERMDAMLQ
+513 LAERMQAMLQ
-523 RFDLDPEAASG
+523 RFDLDPEAESG

-617 PREVRTRAGGAGSDM
+617 PREVRELAGAKGSDM

>member
-1 MRPDESVVR
+1 MRPDEFVVR

-27 ALDRASLSVTRG
+27 ALDRVSLSVTRG

-60 GLLAPDEGSLHVLG
+60 GLLAPDEGSLRVLG
-74 LDVTRNAQEVQ
+74 LDVTRDAQAVQ

-230 LAQRAQGLAFVATPP
+230 LAQRAQGLTFVATPP
-245 GGMVARMLQAR
+245 DGMAARMLQAR
-256 LLDAASAV
+256 LLDAVSVV

-275 FIPRPDV
+275 FIRRPDV
-282 DEAAL
+282 DEEAL
-287 RPMLENV
+287 QPLLENA

-313 HAEAVGG
+313 HAEAVVG
-320 QSSSEEPPAAGVDR
+320 QSSSEEPPAAGTDR
-334 TLHGSWNDALTAPAP
+334 TLQGRRNDEPTAPA
-349 APAPAPDGQRP
+349 
-360 AAVTQQDLT
+360 AVE
-369 AAFLPLNEGAGASRR
+369 AN
-384 DASGVSLQTSAVL
+384 
-397 PVTDHAEPVIVV
+397 AEPVIVV

-470 RVAPARARA
+470 RMAPARARA

-513 LTERMDAMLQ
+513 LTERMQAMLK
-523 RFDLDPEAASG
+523 RFDLDPEAESG

-617 PREVRTRAGGAGSDM
+617 PREVRELAGGAGSDM
-632 NAAFIAIVERGRS
+632 NEAFIAIVEQGRREAVT
-645 GGGS
+645 

>member
-1 MRPDESVVR
+1 MRPDDSVVR

-19 GPDGRPRV
+19 GPDGRPLV
-27 ALDRASLSVTRG
+27 ALDRVSLSVTQG

-74 LDVTRNAQEVQ
+74 LDVTRNAQAVQ

-218 AGQVLANGTPQA
+218 AGHVLANGTPQA
-230 LAQRAQGLAFVATPP
+230 LAQRAQGLTFVATPP
-245 GGMVARMLQAR
+245 VGMAARMLQAR

-275 FIPRPDV
+275 FIRRPDV
-282 DEAAL
+282 DEDAL
-287 RPMLENV
+287 QPLLENV

-313 HAEAVGG
+313 HAEAAGG
-320 QSSSEEPPAAGVDR
+320 QSSSEGLPAAGTDR
-334 TLHGSWNDALTAPAP
+334 TLQGRRNDEPTAPA
-349 APAPAPDGQRP
+349 
-360 AAVTQQDLT
+360 AVE
-369 AAFLPLNEGAGASRR
+369 AN
-384 DASGVSLQTSAVL
+384 
-397 PVTDHAEPVIVV
+397 AEPVIVV

-424 TSFEVR
+424 TSFEVL

-457 ATSGSLQVAGANL
+457 ATSGSLQVGGANL

-523 RFDLDPEAASG
+523 RFDLDPEAESG

-617 PREVRTRAGGAGSDM
+617 PREVRELAGAKGSDM

>member
-1 MRPDESVVR
+1 MRADESVVR

-27 ALDRASLSVTRG
+27 ALDRVSLSVTRG

-74 LDVTRNAQEVQ
+74 RDVARNAQEVQ

-137 TARPAGKLSGG
+137 MARPAGRLSGG

-218 AGQVLANGTPQA
+218 AGHVLANGTPQA
-230 LAQRAQGLAFVATPP
+230 LAQRAQGLTFVATPP
-245 GGMVARMLQAR
+245 GGMAARMLQAR

-275 FIPRPDV
+275 FIRRPDV

-287 RPMLENV
+287 RPLLENV

-313 HAEAVGG
+313 HAEAIVG
-320 QSSSEEPPAAGVDR
+320 QSSSEEPPAAGTDR
-334 TLHGSWNDALTAPAP
+334 TLQGRRNDEPTAPA
-349 APAPAPDGQRP
+349 
-360 AAVTQQDLT
+360 AVE
-369 AAFLPLNEGAGASRR
+369 AN
-384 DASGVSLQTSAVL
+384 
-397 PVTDHAEPVIVV
+397 AEPVIVV

-424 TSFEVR
+424 TSFEVL

-513 LTERMDAMLQ
+513 LTERIEAMLQ

-617 PREVRTRAGGAGSDM
+617 PHEVRTQAGEAGSDM
-632 NAAFIAIVERGRS
+632 NAAFIAIVEQGRREAVT
-645 GGGS
+645 

>member
-27 ALDRASLSVTRG
+27 ALDRVSLSVTRG

-60 GLLAPDEGSLHVLG
+60 GLLAPDEGSLRVLG
-74 LDVTRNAQEVQ
+74 LDVTRDAQAVQ
-85 DRISYMPQRFGLYED
+85 DRISYMSQRFGLYED

-230 LAQRAQGLAFVATPP
+230 LAQRAQGLTFVATPP
-245 GGMVARMLQAR
+245 GGMAGARAPGR
-256 LLDAASAV
+256 VLDAASAV

-275 FIPRPDV
+275 FIRRPDV
-282 DEAAL
+282 DEEAL
-287 RPMLENV
+287 QPLLENV
-294 EVHPRPA
+294 VVHPRPA

-334 TLHGSWNDALTAPAP
+334 TLQGRRNSEPT
-349 APAPAPDGQRP
+349 APDGQRP
-360 AAVTQQDLT
+360 SAVTQQDLT
-369 AAFLPLNEGAGASRR
+369 VAVPPLNEGAGASRR
-384 DASGVSLQTSAVL
+384 DASGVSLQSAVL

-617 PREVRTRAGGAGSDM
+617 PREVRTQAGGAGSDM
-632 NAAFIAIVERGRS
+632 NAAFIAIVERGR
-645 GGGS
+645 GGGGA

>member
-1 MRPDESVVR
+1 MRPDEFVVR

-27 ALDRASLSVTRG
+27 ALDRVSLSVTRG

-60 GLLAPDEGSLHVLG
+60 GLLAPDEGSLRVLG
-74 LDVTRNAQEVQ
+74 LDVTRDAQAVQ

-230 LAQRAQGLAFVATPP
+230 LAQRAQGLTFVATPP
-245 GGMVARMLQAR
+245 DGMAARMLQAR
-256 LLDAASAV
+256 LLDAVSVV

-275 FIPRPDV
+275 FIRRPDV
-282 DEAAL
+282 DEEAL
-287 RPMLENV
+287 QPLLENA

-313 HAEAVGG
+313 HAEEAGG
-320 QSSSEEPPAAGVDR
+320 QSSSEGLPAAGTDR
-334 TLHGSWNDALTAPAP
+334 TLQGRRNSEPT
-349 APAPAPDGQRP
+349 APDGQRP
-360 AAVTQQDLT
+360 SAVTQQDRT
-369 AAFLPLNEGAGASRR
+369 VAVPPLNEGAGASRR
-384 DASGVSLQTSAVL
+384 DASGVSLQSAVL

-470 RVAPARARA
+470 REAPARARA

-513 LTERMDAMLQ
+513 LTERIEAMLQ
-523 RFDLDPEAASG
+523 RFDLDPEAESG
-534 LLPAGYRQRLAMAAG
+534 LLPAGYRQRLAMATG

-617 PREVRTRAGGAGSDM
+617 PHEVRAQAGEAGSDM
-632 NAAFIAIVERGRS
+632 NAAFIAIVERGRG

>member
-27 ALDRASLSVTRG
+27 ALDRVSLSVARG

-74 LDVTRNAQEVQ
+74 LDVTRDAQAVQ

-113 HGVPQAVRRERF
+113 HGVPQAVRREHF

-218 AGQVLANGTPQA
+218 AGHVLADGMPQA
-230 LAQRAQGLAFVATPP
+230 LAQRAQGLTFVAMPP
-245 GGMVARMLQAR
+245 GGMAARMLQAR
-256 LLDAASAV
+256 LLDAASVV

-275 FIPRPDV
+275 FIRRPNV

-287 RPMLENV
+287 RPLLENV

-313 HAEAVGG
+313 HAEAAGG
-320 QSSSEEPPAAGVDR
+320 QSSSEGLPAAGTDR
-334 TLHGSWNDALTAPAP
+334 TLQGRRNSEPT
-349 APAPAPDGQRP
+349 APDGQRP

-384 DASGVSLQTSAVL
+384 GASGVSLQTSAVL

-513 LTERMDAMLQ
+513 LAERMQAMLQ
-523 RFDLDPEAASG
+523 RFDLDPEAESG

-617 PREVRTRAGGAGSDM
+617 PHEVRELAGGAGSDM
-632 NAAFIAIVERGRS
+632 NEAFIAIVEQGRREAVT
-645 GGGS
+645 

>member
-19 GPDGRPRV
+19 GPDGRPLV
-27 ALDRASLSVTRG
+27 ALDRVSLSVPRG

-74 LDVTRNAQEVQ
+74 LDVTRYAQAVQ

-230 LAQRAQGLAFVATPP
+230 LAQRAQGLTFVATPP
-245 GGMVARMLQAR
+245 DGMAARMLQAR
-256 LLDAASAV
+256 LLDAVSVV

-275 FIPRPDV
+275 FIRRPDV
-282 DEAAL
+282 DEEAL
-287 RPMLENV
+287 QPLLENA

-313 HAEAVGG
+313 HAEEAGG
-320 QSSSEEPPAAGVDR
+320 QSSSEGLPAAGTDR
-334 TLHGSWNDALTAPAP
+334 TLQGRRNSEPT
-349 APAPAPDGQRP
+349 APDGQRP
-360 AAVTQQDLT
+360 SAVTQQDRT
-369 AAFLPLNEGAGASRR
+369 VAVPPLNEGAGASRR
-384 DASGVSLQTSAVL
+384 DASGVSLQSAVL

-513 LTERMDAMLQ
+513 LTERIEAMLQ
-523 RFDLDPEAASG
+523 RFDLDPEAESG
-534 LLPAGYRQRLAMAAG
+534 LLPAGYRQRLAMATG

-617 PREVRTRAGGAGSDM
+617 PHEVRAQAGEAGSDM
-632 NAAFIAIVERGRS
+632 NAAFIAIVERGRG